1 MKAWLSIAACVLG
14 ACTSAADRGGAAAA
28 PSNPTTSQ
36 AMSLD
41 AIVTAALADAAR
53 RSGLPVSALRVD
65 RAEAVTWR
73 DGSLGC
79 PQPGMA
85 YTQALV
91 PGYRVQVRAGERV
104 FDYHAGRGG
113 APQWCPPGR
122 AQEPLSDDARR

>member
-1 MKAWLSIAACVLG
+1 MHEPGHQGVRRAAAC
-14 ACTSAADRGGAAAA
+14 GGGHTVGRTDA
-28 PSNPTTSQ
+28 PPATLHN
-36 AMSLD
+36 
-41 AIVTAALADAAR
+41 VTRHRRRSRAGDAAR
-53 RSGLPVSALRVD
+53 RSGLPAATLRVD

-91 PGYRVQVRAGERV
+91 PGYRVRVIAGDRV
-104 FDYHAGRGG
+104 MDYHAGRSG

-122 AQEPLSDDARR
+122 AQDPLSEDARR

>member
-1 MKAWLSIAACVLG
+1 M
-14 ACTSAADRGGAAAA
+14 T
-28 PSNPTTSQ
+28 
-36 AMSLD
+36 LD
-41 AIVTAALADAAR
+41 AVVTAALADSAQ

-91 PGYRVQVRAGERV
+91 PGYRVRIVAGERL
-104 FDYHAGRGG
+104 FDYHAGRSG
-113 APQWCPPGR
+113 APRWCAPGR
-122 AQEPLSDDARR
+122 AQEPLTEDSRR